1 MGRHDGLN
9 NPHTAIELRP
19 FHPDDLD
26 AFLDAWEAASRLAH
40 PFMSDATIAEQRI
53 SIAQKHLPDTV
64 TDIALID
71 GKLAGFISM
80 LGNVVGAMY
89 VDPAYHK
96 RGVGRALL
104 GIPKAIHETLE
115 VDVFEKAG
123 AVRAFYE
130 KHGFSEISRSV
141 VEPLGEVS
149 LRMRFSH
156 RD

>member
-1 MGRHDGLN
+1 M
-9 NPHTAIELRP
+9 
-19 FHPDDLD
+19 
-26 AFLDAWEAASRLAH
+26 
-40 PFMSDATIAEQRI
+40 
-53 SIAQKHLPDTV
+53 
-64 TDIALID
+64 ID

-89 VDPAYHK
+89 VDPAYHR

-104 GIPKAIHETLE
+104 DIPKAIHESLE

-130 KHGFSEISRSV
+130 KHGFKEIGRSV